1 MNTCTCQ
8 YTGIQFEAKSSRVKN
23 HPEFAKLLAEANKES
38 VYGQFLD
45 AVKANRDGITV
56 AECADLL
63 AQCIKIRRGE
73 QNEIRL
79 ERRAARRSAAEAR
92 QAWKPNAD
100 HLGNEDARSDIEEAA
115 RFAARVDARANL
127 VIVAETI

>member
-1 MNTCTCQ
+1 MNTCQ

-23 HPEFAKLLAEANKES
+23 HPEFSKMMTEANKES

-45 AVKANRDGITV
+45 AVKANRDGITIE
-56 AECADLL
+56 ECSELL

-79 ERRAARRSAAEAR
+79 ERRAARREYSESR
-92 QAWKPNAD
+92 QAWKFSAD

-115 RFAARVDARANL
+115 KFAARVDARANM
-127 VIVAETI
+127 VIVTE

>member
-1 MNTCTCQ
+1 MNTCQ
-8 YTGIQFEAKSSRVKN
+8 YTGIQFEAKSARVKN

-45 AVKANRDGITV
+45 AVKANRDGITIE
-56 AECADLL
+56 ECSELL

-79 ERRAARRSAAEAR
+79 ERRAARREYSESR
-92 QAWKPNAD
+92 QAWKPSAD
-100 HLGNEDARSDIEEAA
+100 HLGNEDARSDIEESAK
-115 RFAARVDARANL
+115 FAARVDARANM
-127 VIVAETI
+127 VIVTE